1 MGGLN
6 ISPPHPLLS
15 LLNIDSTYPDT
26 LKWNLKKIRK
36 KIGDTNMRF
45 SISTIIGDVLGAATF
60 VSYTSLVRPV
70 DWFDSLIGMILAVIV
85 FVVVKKFKGLK

>member
-1 MGGLN
+1 
-6 ISPPHPLLS
+6 
-15 LLNIDSTYPDT
+15 
-26 LKWNLKKIRK
+26 
-36 KIGDTNMRF
+36 MRF

>member
-1 MGGLN
+1 MEFEKN
-6 ISPPHPLLS
+6 
-15 LLNIDSTYPDT
+15 
-26 LKWNLKKIRK
+26 KK